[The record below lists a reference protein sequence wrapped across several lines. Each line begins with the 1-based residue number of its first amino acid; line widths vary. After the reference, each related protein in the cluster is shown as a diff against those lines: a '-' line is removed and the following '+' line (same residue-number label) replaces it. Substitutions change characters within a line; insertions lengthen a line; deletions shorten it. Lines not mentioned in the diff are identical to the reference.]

1 VVIVGSA
8 SGVVGMGGE
17 VADRARLVGA
27 VRAAAARCGRRCG
40 RGTGRCTAVRIAAT
54 ARCSTSRSSSL
65 PGVKAVA
72 YSGISVA

>member
-27 VRAAAARCGRRCG
+27 VRAAAARCGPGDRSVHGGAECG
-40 RGTGRCTAVRIAAT
+40 DRQV
-54 ARCSTSRSSSL
+54 L
-65 PGVKAVA
+65 HE
-72 YSGISVA
+72 